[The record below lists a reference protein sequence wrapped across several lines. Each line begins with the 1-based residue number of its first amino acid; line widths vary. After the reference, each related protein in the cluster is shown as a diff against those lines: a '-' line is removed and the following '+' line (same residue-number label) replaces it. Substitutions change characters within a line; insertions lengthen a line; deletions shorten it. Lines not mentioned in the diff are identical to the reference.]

1 MQAQQAIAAGCQV
14 QAIQL
19 PLLAPRPCPQLSYIH
34 RLFDVEGL
42 LHSLESPEARE
53 AAEQKLEPI
62 RWAWAIQDRAGLGT
76 MQKAG
81 AELHGQPGHTQCL
94 HAATQ

>member
-1 MQAQQAIAAGCQV
+1 MNRLVGGWVNRWVGTALGKAGWVPPTLCSMPAQQAIAAGCQV
-14 QAIQL
+14 HATQL
-19 PLLAPRPCPQLSYIH
+19 PPSCPPPCPQLSYIH

-62 RWAWAIQDRAGLGT
+62 R
-76 MQKAG
+76 
-81 AELHGQPGHTQCL
+81 
-94 HAATQ
+94 